1 MPEDSRQGSS
11 SGIADIDITR
21 PNGARVYDYFLGGK
35 DNFTADRAFANTIL
49 ECAPKAPLGAQ
60 AGRAFLR
67 RVVRFLAAEAGISQF
82 LDIGSGLPTQGNV
95 SEVAHE
101 INPEAHV
108 VYVDNDTM
116 VYTHSMALLS
126 DATRVEVINADIR
139 DPARILTDPTVRSLI
154 DFDKP
159 VGLLMLAV
167 LHHID
172 DHDDPASIAASFRDA
187 MPAGSYLAISSFR
200 MPGAEAPELQAVTV
214 ENEKIVTSGF
224 GSARWRAEEEIRG
237 WFGDWELVWPGL
249 VSLADWRP
257 DERTR
262 TERDEIYHSFFGGV
276 ARRINR
282 LPAGAIWVPSSA
294 RLPLLGKEVS
304 LRARQ
309 PSAVHVDI
317 NLLRVEG
324 D

>member
-1 MPEDSRQGSS
+1 VPEDSRQGSS
-11 SGIADIDITR
+11 RGIAGIDITR

-60 AGRAFLR
+60 AGREFLR
-67 RVVRFLAAEAGISQF
+67 RVVRYLAAEAGISQF

-172 DHDDPASIAASFRDA
+172 DHDDPASIAATFRDA

-200 MPGAEAPELQAVTV
+200 MPGAEAPDLQAV
-214 ENEKIVTSGF
+214 KRRSAA
-224 GSARWRAEEEIRG
+224 GSATGNWSGR
-237 WFGDWELVWPGL
+237 DWCHSRIGVPMSGPTP
-249 VSLADWRP
+249 SG
-257 DERTR
+257 TR
-262 TERDEIYHSFFGGV
+262 FTT
-276 ARRINR
+276 A
-282 LPAGAIWVPSSA
+282 SSA
-294 RLPLLGKEVS
+294 ASPVELTGYLPVQFHFLPRCDCRYWAKK
-304 LRARQ
+304 
-309 PSAVHVDI
+309 
-317 NLLRVEG
+317 
-324 D
+324 

>member
-1 MPEDSRQGSS
+1 
-11 SGIADIDITR
+11 
-21 PNGARVYDYFLGGK
+21 
-35 DNFTADRAFANTIL
+35 
-49 ECAPKAPLGAQ
+49 
-60 AGRAFLR
+60 
-67 RVVRFLAAEAGISQF
+67 VVRFLAAEAGISQF

-101 INPEAHV
+101 INPRAHV

-116 VYTHSMALLS
+116 VYTHSMALLR
-126 DATRVEVINADIR
+126 DATRVEIINADIR
-139 DPARILTDPTVRSLI
+139 DPAGILTDPTVRSLI

-172 DHDDPASIAASFRDA
+172 DHDDPSGIAARFRDA

-200 MPGAEAPELQAVTV
+200 MPGAEAPELQSVTV

-224 GSARWRAEEEIRG
+224 GSARWREEEEIRG
-237 WFGDWELVWPGL
+237 WFGDWELISPGL

-276 ARRINR
+276 ARRVNR
-282 LPAGAIWVPSSA
+282 LPGVPICVPSPVG
-294 RLPLLGKEVS
+294 LPQLGKEMGS
-304 LRARQ
+304 RARQ
-309 PSAVHVDI
+309 PSAVHVNID
-317 NLLRVEG
+317 LLRVEG